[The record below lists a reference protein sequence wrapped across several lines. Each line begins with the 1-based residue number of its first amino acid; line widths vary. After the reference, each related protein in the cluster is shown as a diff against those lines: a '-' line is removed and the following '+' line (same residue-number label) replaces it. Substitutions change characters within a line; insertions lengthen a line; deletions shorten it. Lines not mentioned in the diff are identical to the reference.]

1 MRSGK
6 RAAARLRELFL
17 GEIAFETQVYWHSL
31 RNDPFWN
38 VTEVVQLGQLPYRLR
53 MQRKTSRLML

>member
-1 MRSGK
+1 LGSGK
-6 RAAARLRELFL
+6 RAAARLRELFF
-17 GEIAFETQVYWHSL
+17 GEVPFETQGYRHSL